1 MRYSNFFGKTEKT
14 TASDAQ
20 LKSHKLLVKG
30 GFVRRVST
38 GRWALLPLGFRVWE
52 KIYKIIDEEMK
63 SINCQKLVVP
73 TLHPIEIWK
82 KTNRDEAFGEEML
95 VVKDHHGAEFALGA
109 TAEGVML

>member
-1 MRYSNFFGKTEKT
+1 MRYSNLFGRTEKT

-30 GFVRRVST
+30 GFVRRIST
-38 GRWALLPLGFRVWE
+38 GRWALLPLGFLVWE

-82 KTNRDEAFGEEML
+82 KTNRDEA
-95 VVKDHHGAEFALGA
+95 
-109 TAEGVML
+109 